1 MRNLIDTELAILKRY
16 KLVKSVKI
24 NKEEYEKLLSAAP
37 QYVYIGN
44 TPDELYKYVVSDDIS
59 EDTLEQLERA
69 EELKAVY
76 DNNRQLKAAN
86 KELQEIKE
94 HINEKLG
101 ALQYSVRII
110 KNIIVGIVI
119 ASIICG
125 VLAYVNILRLLG

>member
-1 MRNLIDTELAILKRY
+1 M
-16 KLVKSVKI
+16 VKSVKI